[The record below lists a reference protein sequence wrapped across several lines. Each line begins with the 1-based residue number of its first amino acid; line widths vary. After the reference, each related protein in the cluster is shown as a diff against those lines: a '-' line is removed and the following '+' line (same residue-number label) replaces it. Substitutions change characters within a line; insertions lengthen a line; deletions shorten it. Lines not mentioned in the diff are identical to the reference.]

1 MVLIEVR
8 IFQLLGF
15 SVSFIWLIDNFLAMW
30 ATGDVFTQPEKQ
42 QIAFLVKALVPS
54 HAI

>member
-8 IFQLLGF
+8 IFQLFGC
-15 SVSFIWLIDNFLAMW
+15 SVSFVQLNDSFLAVW
-30 ATGDVFTQPEKQ
+30 ATGNVCTQPEKQ

-54 HAI
+54 HVI